1 MRILWVCATLGAL
14 ALSGC
19 DDGRLDLQL
28 TDAPY
33 TDASSVL
40 VTITGVELKS
50 ADKGWQRF
58 EFATPLRVDLLAL
71 NGGKTQSLL
80 SNESVPSGDYDAVRL
95 LLRTAD
101 DSAADAYVRLRT
113 GATLPL
119 YVSDDS
125 DDRLTLETGFS
136 VDDVNNTALT
146 LDVDLRRA
154 LLKPTDAKPDVY
166 RLVSALR
173 LVENDKTG
181 TLSGTVSALG
191 SGCVPA
197 VYVYEGE
204 VTPDDIG
211 GSGAEPLTSTTVTSS
226 GSGGSFTAAFL
237 PAGRYTAALTC
248 QADEDDPAR
257 NDSIDFSDSVRF
269 DIDRRQT
276 TTIRF

>member
-1 MRILWVCATLGAL
+1 MRILWACATVGAL
-14 ALSGC
+14 ALSAC

-40 VTITGVELKS
+40 VTITGVELRS
-50 ADKGWQRF
+50 VDKGWQRF
-58 EFATPLRVDLLAL
+58 EFATPRRVDLLAL

-101 DSAADAYVRLRT
+101 DSTADAYVRLRT
-113 GATLPL
+113 GETLPL
-119 YVSDDS
+119 HVADDS
-125 DDRLTLETGFS
+125 DDRLAIESEFS
-136 VDDVNNTALT
+136 VDDVDNTALT

-173 LVENDKTG
+173 LVDNDKAGTLTG
-181 TLSGTVSALG
+181 TVAAQG

-211 GSGAEPLTSTTVTSS
+211 GSGAEPLTSAAVTTS

-237 PAGRYTAALTC
+237 PDGRYTAALTC

-257 NDSIDFSDSVRF
+257 NDSIDFSDAVRF